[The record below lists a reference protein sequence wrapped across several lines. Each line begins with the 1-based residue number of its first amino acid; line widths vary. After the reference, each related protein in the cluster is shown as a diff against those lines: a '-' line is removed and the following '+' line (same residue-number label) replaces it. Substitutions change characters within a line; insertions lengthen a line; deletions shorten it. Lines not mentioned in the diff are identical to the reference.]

1 MLMLVMLGAHLERI
15 WGPKRFFIFYVSA
28 AIGAFALYNII
39 GVYQIM
45 ELKSLLTNKGYDIT
59 LLNTDI
65 IQKDF
70 SNILLKNSNDEAD
83 ITSYILKCN
92 TPMVGASGAVFGI
105 MAAFAYLF
113 PNTELM
119 LLFPPIP
126 IKAKYL
132 ISVYFL
138 FELYSSFTS
147 HQGDNVAHL
156 AHVGGAIVGFILV
169 IIWNKSKSTFY

>member
-1 MLMLVMLGAHLERI
+1 
-15 WGPKRFFIFYVSA
+15 
-28 AIGAFALYNII
+28 
-39 GVYQIM
+39 M
-45 ELKSLLTNKGYDIT
+45 ELKSILVAKGYDIKSIN
-59 LLNTDI
+59 LAILNH
-65 IQKDF
+65 DF
-70 SNILLKNSNDEAD
+70 GNILLKDMNDETL
-83 ITSYILKCN
+83 ISSYIIKCN

-105 MAAFAYLF
+105 MAAYGYLF

-147 HQGDNVAHL
+147 HEGDNVAHL

-169 IIWNKSKSTFY
+169 IIWNKNKSTFY